1 MGELAWKQQVT
12 SSESFS
18 GNFWRILFPEGCLRV
33 HQLCQYLSCGGW
45 SKRLLSDYFVD
56 GLGGGGF
63 PHRQDVSDSA
73 LGYPGREAVFCKGKT
88 YWTHCFWI
96 SFHKMCTSLIALAW
110 CERVLWTVH
119 ACLLACLP
127 RRSCLCECCNRFAR
141 SHFLPL
147 KRKGYLCDSEPDTI
161 RRLLIR

>member
-18 GNFWRILFPEGCLRV
+18 GNFWRIVFPEGCLRV

-63 PHRQDVSDSA
+63 PHRQDVSDSEG
-73 LGYPGREAVFCKGKT
+73 LQYCP
-88 YWTHCFWI
+88 
-96 SFHKMCTSLIALAW
+96 
-110 CERVLWTVH
+110 RVPRPRGSILQRQNILNT
-119 ACLLACLP
+119 LLV
-127 RRSCLCECCNRFAR
+127 N
-141 SHFLPL
+141 
-147 KRKGYLCDSEPDTI
+147 
-161 RRLLIR
+161 